1 MVRPAVCCPSDVNF
15 AYHAPITLNSL
26 WHVLS
31 MDLGAPAFG
40 FENE

>member
-1 MVRPAVCCPSDVNF
+1 MVSPVVRCPSDADF
-15 AYHAPITLNSL
+15 TKHAPITLNSL

-40 FENE
+40 FKNE